1 MNLHLIR
8 HQVGDAG
15 KEPAKHCST
24 EGSFSWNLHLDIK
37 VIPHTSH
44 EKPTICRNTWIM
56 ESFELEE
63 TSEGHLSDFLFLHLI
78 LAGTQLNIT
87 EQLGISYFPSIN
99 FELAFLHVPS
109 S

>member
-1 MNLHLIR
+1 
-8 HQVGDAG
+8 
-15 KEPAKHCST
+15 
-24 EGSFSWNLHLDIK
+24 
-37 VIPHTSH
+37 
-44 EKPTICRNTWIM
+44 M